1 MMLRRGIIFICMHGW
16 AWFMPGLDGGDQNGE
31 FWKLAVMDSI
41 WGPWIGPELWPRHSI
56 VIHQENGPNG
66 SCVSWTILIPW
77 CARDNRETV
86 YRWLGI
92 IEKKEFLFADRE
104 LELALFRFK
113 IYSMEDGEIWAK
125 ESKNEG
131 TFLSNIATLP
141 IVFLGGPPN
150 TADRLNIFSWKPFF
164 VVENQQCRG
173 CSSASYVLWSYNELQ
188 WWIYT
193 FRVVII
199 FCILLCK
206 I

>member
-1 MMLRRGIIFICMHGW
+1 MYAWLSLVYAGIRWRWSKRRILKTCCNGLNLGTLNW
-16 AWFMPGLDGGDQNGE
+16 AWT
-31 FWKLAVMDSI
+31 LAQAFNSYSSGKWTVS
-41 WGPWIGPELWPRHSI
+41 
-56 VIHQENGPNG
+56 ENGPNG